1 MGTVII
7 GIVVLVLIIFV
18 LFTKDQFYNI
28 KKDIQDDYT
37 EYNRPSV
44 HVNQVVSPKSETISD
59 LAVLLKEIV
68 NTNGPL
74 GGANN
79 TVSQNKYDLIF
90 KDVLVCSDKRN
101 FEKYPN
107 PNNYY
112 IHLNVKI
119 NCIYKAELIDV
130 YIPAATDDAVNITT
144 TANRLYFSYINTCI
158 EDCEPARVDGYIEI
172 QAGTFVGPSTLAQE
186 LTRQF
191 NIVLSAAGINT
202 KCKGIQIKYDKNF
215 NRYIIKDIQYTIP
228 ATVII
233 YAANGFVL
241 SPNSVVVNSI
251 AKSLMLDASYYVSGP
266 KTITLVDENLV
277 VSNAQPGDYGTYNG
291 RNVPLNTD
299 CLFSNSIISNLVLT
313 HCKLYLSLGKLNGD
327 TCNITPDESG
337 TDRNVPP
344 IFCQIPNNTTVS
356 SASVKTLLNQPHNF
370 SAIQFYN
377 PCISK
382 LTKFEIKWY
391 TDSGTLVN
399 ILDHCFTLR
408 IYYFQKRIDTTDFS
422 YAVP

>member
-1 MGTVII
+1 MIQLFL
-7 GIVVLVLIIFV
+7 GIVILIVIFV
-18 LFTKDQFYNI
+18 LNF
-28 KKDIQDDYT
+28 KKDSFNNIEKDRVNDYNV
-37 EYNRPSV
+37 YNRPSFQA
-44 HVNQVVSPKSETISD
+44 NQMVPPKNETLNDI
-59 LAVLLKEIV
+59 AALLKQAI

-79 TVSQNKYDLIF
+79 TVAQNRYDLIF
-90 KDVLVCSDKRN
+90 KDILVCSDKRN
-101 FEKYPN
+101 FQKYPN

-130 YIPAATDDAVNITT
+130 YVPAATDDAVNIQP
-144 TANRLYFSYINTCI
+144 TANRLYFSYINTCK
-158 EDCEPARVDGYIEI
+158 EDCEPARVDGNIEI
-172 QAGTFVGPSTLAQE
+172 QAGTFVSPSTLAQE

-191 NIVLSAAGINT
+191 ALVLLAAGI
-202 KCKGIQIKYDKNF
+202 KCKGIQVKYDKNL
-215 NRYIIKDIQYTIP
+215 NRYIIRDTQYATP

-241 SPNSVVVNSI
+241 SPNNVVVDSI
-251 AKSLMLDASYYVSGP
+251 AKSLMLLDDYYISGP
-266 KTITLVDENLV
+266 KTIKSVAENLV
-277 VSNAQPGDYGTYNG
+277 VSSAVPGDYGTYNG

-299 CLFSNSIISNLVLT
+299 CLFSNSIISGLVLT
-313 HCKLYLSLGKLNGD
+313 HCKLYLSLGRLNGD
-327 TCNITPDESG
+327 TCNITPDENG

-344 IFCQIPNNTTVS
+344 IFCQIPNNTAVS

-382 LTKFEIKWY
+382 LNKFEIKWY
-391 TDSGTLVN
+391 TDNGSLVN
-399 ILDHCFTLR
+399 ILDHCFTIR
-408 IYYFQKRIDTTDFS
+408 IHYFQKRIDTTDFS
-422 YAVP
+422 YSVP